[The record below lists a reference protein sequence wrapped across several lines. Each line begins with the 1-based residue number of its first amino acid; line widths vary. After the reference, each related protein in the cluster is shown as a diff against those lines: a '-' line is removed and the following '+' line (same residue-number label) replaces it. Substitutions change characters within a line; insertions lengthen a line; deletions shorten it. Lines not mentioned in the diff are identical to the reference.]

1 LPWACPASDVS
12 LTTNSRPTG
21 IVSGDPSDAAKRE
34 EILLEIFWRIQ
45 LIPFVAV
52 TPDIHFVFNPSDNPA
67 RARIVVVGIRLQ
79 LDF

>member
-1 LPWACPASDVS
+1 
-12 LTTNSRPTG
+12 
-21 IVSGDPSDAAKRE
+21 
-34 EILLEIFWRIQ
+34 LLEIFWRIQ